1 MKDRKETYRNS
12 TKKRNQKLK
21 ELGLVT
27 LNTHI
32 NEDDK
37 NTLIRIQN
45 ENKFRI
51 LGDAISYIINK
62 HTDKDNWFHAR
73 EQ

>member
-62 HTDKDNWFHAR
+62 HTDKDN
-73 EQ
+73 